1 MPISRCRG
9 SFESSHETGG
19 GALTAG
25 SPAFSTRPA
34 GVGEG
39 RAAAGGA
46 ARVLDG
52 LALMAVSVENF
63 GRRASV
69 MARQNFRARACF
81 SLREL
86 YRGET
91 VTVLFQS
98 IDQPGVLS
106 RNEAAPV
113 AHWSGESL
121 GHVVPPLGGKFAPV
135 RFRLK
140 AELRTRRAVTAI
152 A

>member
-1 MPISRCRG
+1 
-9 SFESSHETGG
+9 
-19 GALTAG
+19 
-25 SPAFSTRPA
+25 
-34 GVGEG
+34 
-39 RAAAGGA
+39 
-46 ARVLDG
+46 LDG
-52 LALMAVSVENF
+52 LALMMVSVKNF

-98 IDQPGVLS
+98 IDQPGALS
-106 RNEAAPV
+106 RNGATPAAHRPGASAV
-113 AHWSGESL
+113 F
-121 GHVVPPLGGKFAPV
+121 VVPPSGGRFVPV

-140 AELRTRRAVTAI
+140 AERRARFIAI